1 MPGHQ
6 IPPKERNQLLSL
18 DRLRPGQKPRPMGQK
33 SQDCLRVPCGGTAPP
48 GPDRHLAW
56 TAAGRPG
63 PGASG
68 RGNSRGGER
77 PEAPAGTSAWGV
89 EGEQVPAPD
98 YFRHTGGGIVYHH
111 SQLVHKDAVG
121 PADQEVTAVPGQ
133 VFYVEALDP
142 ILDGNFPVW
151 HPDPP
156 GGARPKAACSAGLR
170 SRHRPSYT

>member
-1 MPGHQ
+1 MGSAQKLLQVHLPG
-6 IPPKERNQLLSL
+6 
-18 DRLRPGQKPRPMGQK
+18 
-33 SQDCLRVPCGGTAPP
+33 
-48 GPDRHLAW
+48 
-56 TAAGRPG
+56 GR
-63 PGASG
+63 
-68 RGNSRGGER
+68 
-77 PEAPAGTSAWGV
+77 
-89 EGEQVPAPD
+89 GEQVPAPD

-156 GGARPKAACSAGLR
+156 GGGAAKKRLALPDSDPGTG
-170 SRHRPSYT
+170 PSYT